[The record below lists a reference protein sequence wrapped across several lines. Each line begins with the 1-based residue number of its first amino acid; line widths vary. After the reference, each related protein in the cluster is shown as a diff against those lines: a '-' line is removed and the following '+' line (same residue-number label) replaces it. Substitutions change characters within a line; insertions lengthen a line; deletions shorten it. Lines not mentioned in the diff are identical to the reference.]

1 MELSQIFGFIGAFTL
16 TITLIPQLFLTFKTK
31 KVDNLSIGFLFL
43 QNLTCILFLIYGIL
57 LKEIP
62 LITANSI
69 VGIQSLILIGL
80 KIKYK

>member
-1 MELSQIFGFIGAFTL
+1 MEISQIFGYLGAFTL
-16 TITLIPQLFLTFKTK
+16 TITLIPQLVLTCKTK
-31 KVDNLSIGFLFL
+31 KVENLSLVFLFL

-62 LITANSI
+62 LIVANTI
-69 VGIQSLILIGL
+69 VGIQSLTLLIL